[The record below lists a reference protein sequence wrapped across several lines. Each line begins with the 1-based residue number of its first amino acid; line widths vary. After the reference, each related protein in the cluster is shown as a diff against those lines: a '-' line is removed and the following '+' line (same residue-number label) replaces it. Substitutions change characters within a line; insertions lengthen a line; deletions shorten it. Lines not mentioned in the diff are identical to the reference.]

1 VNIFKSQRTCPGK
14 TRPMLTGRTMP
25 LWSRYCVVKVLI
37 RIKDGEVTTMA
48 KHSRENG
55 ADLFAIPFAL
65 LCRRQKMVSEPY
77 IVVDLD

>member
-1 VNIFKSQRTCPGK
+1 
-14 TRPMLTGRTMP
+14 
-25 LWSRYCVVKVLI
+25 
-37 RIKDGEVTTMA
+37 MA

-65 LCRRQKMVSEPY
+65 LCRRQQMVSEQY